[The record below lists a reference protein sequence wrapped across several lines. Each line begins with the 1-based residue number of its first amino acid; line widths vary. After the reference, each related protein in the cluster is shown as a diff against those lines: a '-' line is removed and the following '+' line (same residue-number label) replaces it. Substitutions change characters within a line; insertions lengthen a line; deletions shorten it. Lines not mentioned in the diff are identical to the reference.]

1 MLAVVGATVRE
12 VKLLEFSILKS
23 QTVLEQSAIPESNM
37 DRFEFQLAMLQKG
50 AEELEKKIANF
61 TTILMQLKTAAITIW
76 VALIGWVFASK
87 IDALAPLGYVIIFG
101 FWFLEATYWRVQFY
115 YMQRAAAVTEFLNDE
130 RALDKSFN
138 IRSIPEGLVHPL
150 GSLKTLKMPSL
161 WRAMCA
167 PSIYIFYT
175 FLLAVNS
182 VVWLISLKTAL

>member
-1 MLAVVGATVRE
+1 
-12 VKLLEFSILKS
+12 
-23 QTVLEQSAIPESNM
+23 M

-61 TTILMQLKTAAITIW
+61 TTILMQLKTATITIW

-87 IDALAPLGYVIIFG
+87 INALVPLGYVIIFG

-130 RALDKSFN
+130 RALDESFN
-138 IRSIPEGLVHPL
+138 TRSIPKDLVHPL

-161 WRAMCA
+161 WRAMGA

-182 VVWLISLKTAL
+182 IVWLISF

>member
-1 MLAVVGATVRE
+1 
-12 VKLLEFSILKS
+12 
-23 QTVLEQSAIPESNM
+23 M

-87 IDALAPLGYVIIFG
+87 VNTLAPLGYVIIFG

-115 YMQRAAAVTEFLNDE
+115 YMQRSSAVTEFLNDE
-130 RALDKSFN
+130 RALDESFN
-138 IRSIPEGLVHPL
+138 TRSIPEGLVHPL
-150 GSLKTLKMPSL
+150 GMLRTLKMPSL
-161 WRAMCA
+161 GRAMGA

-182 VVWLISLKTAL
+182 IVWLITLKIAL

>member
-1 MLAVVGATVRE
+1 ME
-12 VKLLEFSILKS
+12 
-23 QTVLEQSAIPESNM
+23 
-37 DRFEFQLAMLQKG
+37 RFEFQLAMLQKG

-87 IDALAPLGYVIIFG
+87 INALAPLGYVIIFG

-130 RALDKSFN
+130 RALDESFN
-138 IRSIPEGLVHPL
+138 TRSIPKGLVHPL

-175 FLLAVNS
+175 FLFVVNS
-182 VVWLISLKTAL
+182 IVWLISLKTAL

>member
-1 MLAVVGATVRE
+1 
-12 VKLLEFSILKS
+12 
-23 QTVLEQSAIPESNM
+23 M

-87 IDALAPLGYVIIFG
+87 IDALVPLGYVIIFG

-115 YMQRAAAVTEFLNDE
+115 YIQRADAVTQFLNNE
-130 RALDKSFN
+130 SALDESFN
-138 IRSIPEGLVHPL
+138 TRSIPEGLVHPL
-150 GSLKTLKMPSL
+150 GSLKTFKMPSL
-161 WRAMCA
+161 WRAIRA

-175 FLLAVNS
+175 FLFAINS

>member
-1 MLAVVGATVRE
+1 
-12 VKLLEFSILKS
+12 
-23 QTVLEQSAIPESNM
+23 M

-61 TTILMQLKTAAITIW
+61 STILQQLKTAAISIW

-87 IDALAPLGYVIIFG
+87 IDALVPLGYVIIFG

-115 YMQRAAAVTEFLNDE
+115 YMQRAAVVTEFLNNERVLDE
-130 RALDKSFN
+130 SFN
-138 IRSIPEGLVHPL
+138 TRSIPEGLVHPL
-150 GSLKTLKMPSL
+150 GFLKIFKMPSL

-175 FLLAVNS
+175 FLFAVNS
-182 VVWLISLKTAL
+182 VVWLITLKTAL

>member
-1 MLAVVGATVRE
+1 
-12 VKLLEFSILKS
+12 
-23 QTVLEQSAIPESNM
+23 M

-61 TTILMQLKTAAITIW
+61 STILQQLKTAAITIW

-87 IDALAPLGYVIIFG
+87 IAALVPLGYVIIFA

-115 YMQRAAAVTEFLNDE
+115 YIQRSSAVTQFLNDE
-130 RALDKSFN
+130 RALDESFN
-138 IRSIPEGLVHPL
+138 TRSIPEGLVHPL
-150 GSLKTLKMPSL
+150 GMLRTLKMPSL
-161 WRAMCA
+161 GRAMGA

-175 FLLAVNS
+175 FLLVVNS

>member
-1 MLAVVGATVRE
+1 
-12 VKLLEFSILKS
+12 
-23 QTVLEQSAIPESNM
+23 M

-61 TTILMQLKTAAITIW
+61 TTIMMQLKTAAITIW
-76 VALIGWVFASK
+76 VALIGWVFTSK
-87 IDALAPLGYVIIFG
+87 IDTLVPLGYVIIFG

-130 RALDKSFN
+130 RALDETFN
-138 IRSIPEGLVHPL
+138 TRSIPKGLVHPL

-161 WRAMCA
+161 GRAMCA

-175 FLLAVNS
+175 FLFVVNS
-182 VVWLISLKTAL
+182 IVWLISLKTAL

>member
-1 MLAVVGATVRE
+1 
-12 VKLLEFSILKS
+12 
-23 QTVLEQSAIPESNM
+23 M

-76 VALIGWVFASK
+76 VALLGWVFASK
-87 IDALAPLGYVIIFG
+87 INALIPLGYVIIFG

-115 YMQRAAAVTEFLNDE
+115 YMQRAAVVTEFLNNE
-130 RALDKSFN
+130 RALDESFN
-138 IRSIPEGLVHPL
+138 TRSIPKGLVHPL

-161 WRAMCA
+161 WRAICA

-175 FLLAVNS
+175 FLFVVNS
-182 VVWLISLKTAL
+182 VVWLISLRTAL